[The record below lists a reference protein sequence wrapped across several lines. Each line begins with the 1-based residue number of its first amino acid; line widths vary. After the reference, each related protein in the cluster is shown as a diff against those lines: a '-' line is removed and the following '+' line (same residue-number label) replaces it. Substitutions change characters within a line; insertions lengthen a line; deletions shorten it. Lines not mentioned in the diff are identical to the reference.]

1 MTQFANL
8 PLRQWFRFDVEE
20 TENGALYSTSP
31 DDAHFG
37 NPLIKALRGGGVST
51 FLELAALHELRR
63 ALGFDP
69 AGEAINI
76 NVDYLKSVRLSPL
89 FARAHIAKAG
99 LRRLQGKASL
109 RSTGKS
115 GC

>member
-8 PLRQWFRFDVEE
+8 PLRQWFRFYVEE

-31 DDAHFG
+31 DDAHFV
-37 NPLIKALRGGGVST
+37 NPLIKALRGGVVST